1 MGSLFAGIGG
11 IDLGL
16 EWAGFQ
22 TQWFCE
28 QDEYCQKILAK
39 HWPGVPCFPDVRG
52 IDENAARVDV
62 LAGGFPCQP
71 VSTAGRRLA
80 QDDPRWLWPEF
91 ARLICLLRP
100 RGVLLEN
107 VPGLFTA
114 GFGDVLGDLAESGYD
129 AEWDCIP
136 AAAAGAPH
144 LRDRVFII
152 ASPRAELRRNLADSD
167 NTGPRD
173 AIRARGYA
181 AGDGSALVA
190 DSDFERLH
198 GRAGGKKGRGQQS
211 EDRGE
216 IVADSNCERLE
227 RTNWQIQ
234 LEQRPGRGDNGGA
247 PMADTSGAGR
257 QGQGESLHSSDSEAR
272 REREATEPLN
282 GGVKGIWA
290 TEPAVGRVAN
300 GIPNRVDRLR
310 ALGNAV
316 VPQVAEIVGRRLM
329 EVISD

>member
-1 MGSLFAGIGG
+1 
-11 IDLGL
+11 
-16 EWAGFQ
+16 
-22 TQWFCE
+22 
-28 QDEYCQKILAK
+28 
-39 HWPGVPCFPDVRG
+39 
-52 IDENAARVDV
+52 
-62 LAGGFPCQP
+62 
-71 VSTAGRRLA
+71 
-80 QDDPRWLWPEF
+80 
-91 ARLICLLRP
+91 
-100 RGVLLEN
+100 LLEN

-136 AAAAGAPH
+136 AAAVGAPH

-152 ASPRAELRRNLADSD
+152 ASPRAKLTRNLADSD

-173 AIRARGYA
+173 AIRPRGYA

-190 DSDFERLH
+190 DPDFERLH

-216 IVADSNCERLE
+216 IVAD
-227 RTNWQIQ
+227 
-234 LEQRPGRGDNGGA
+234 
-247 PMADTSGAGR
+247 TSGVGR

-272 REREATEPLN
+272 REREATVPLN
-282 GGVKGIWA
+282 GGVKGIRA

-316 VPQVAEIVGRRLM
+316 VPQVAEIVGRQLM
-329 EVISD
+329 EVVSD

>member
-1 MGSLFAGIGG
+1 MSRPTVGSLFAGIGG

-22 TQWFCE
+22 TAWFCE
-28 QDEYCQKILAK
+28 QDEYCQKILAR

-91 ARLICLLRP
+91 ARLIRLFRP

-114 GFGDVLGDLAESGYD
+114 GFGDILSDLAESGYD

-144 LRDRVFII
+144 LRDRVFVI
-152 ASPRAELRRNLADSD
+152 AAPRAQFRRDMANPAFMFGNGGDHYPGIDKQSKEVSESG
-167 NTGPRD
+167 NS
-173 AIRARGYA
+173 RGA
-181 AGDGSALVA
+181 KNVA
-190 DSDFERLH
+190 NPDRERCDR
-198 GRAGGKKGRGQQS
+198 GAGGQKGGREQP
-211 EDRGE
+211 
-216 IVADSNCERLE
+216 
-227 RTNWQIQ
+227 TN
-234 LEQRPGRGDNGGA
+234 G
-247 PMADTSGAGR
+247 S
-257 QGQGESLHSSDSEAR
+257 
-272 REREATEPLN
+272 
-282 GGVKGIWA
+282 IWA

-300 GIPNRVDRLR
+300 GIPRRVDRLR

-316 VPQVAEIVGRRLM
+316 VPQVAEIVGRRLL

>member
-1 MGSLFAGIGG
+1 MSRPTVGSLFAGIGG

-16 EWAGFQ
+16 EWAGFE
-22 TQWFCE
+22 TAWFCE
-28 QDEYCQKILAK
+28 QDEYCQKILAR

-91 ARLICLLRP
+91 ARLIRLLRP

-107 VPGLFTA
+107 VPGLLTA
-114 GFGDVLGDLAESGYD
+114 GFGNVLGDLAESGYD

-144 LRDRVFII
+144 RRDRVFII
-152 ASPRAELRRNLADSD
+152 ATPR
-167 NTGPRD
+167 P
-173 AIRARGYA
+173 
-181 AGDGSALVA
+181 VA
-190 DSDFERLH
+190 DAALMLSNGSDHYASQCPQPSAVSKSRN
-198 GRAGGKKGRGQQS
+198 RS
-211 EDRGE
+211 
-216 IVADSNCERLE
+216 
-227 RTNWQIQ
+227 W
-234 LEQRPGRGDNGGA
+234 PA
-247 PMADTSGAGR
+247 PMADANSAGS
-257 QGQGESLHSSDSEAR
+257 QGRGPGWTTANRAGQS
-272 REREATEPLN
+272 
-282 GGVKGIWA
+282 GIWPA
-290 TEPAVGRVAN
+290 EPAVGRVAN

-316 VPQVAEIVGRRLM
+316 VPQVAEIVGRRLR

>member
-1 MGSLFAGIGG
+1 MSRPTVGSLFAGIGG

-16 EWAGFQ
+16 EWAGFE
-22 TQWFCE
+22 TAWFCE
-28 QDEYCQKILAK
+28 QDEYCQKILAR

-91 ARLICLLRP
+91 ARLIRLLRP

-144 LRDRVFII
+144 LRDRVFVI
-152 ASPRAELRRNLADSD
+152 AAPRAQFRRNLADSD
-167 NTGPRD
+167 NTGPWD
-173 AIRARGYA
+173 AIRARGNA
-181 AGDGSALVA
+181 ARDGSALMA
-190 DSDFERLH
+190 DP
-198 GRAGGKKGRGQQS
+198 
-211 EDRGE
+211 
-216 IVADSNCERLE
+216 NCQRLE
-227 RTNWQIQ
+227 RTDREIR
-234 LEQRPGRGDNGGA
+234 LEQRSGCGDNGRA
-247 PMADTSGAGR
+247 LMANPDNQRCDRWARGKEG
-257 QGQGESLHSSDSEAR
+257 R
-272 REREATEPLN
+272 REQPTN
-282 GGVKGIWA
+282 GSIWA

-300 GIPNRVDRLR
+300 GIPRRVDRLR

-316 VPQVAEIVGRRLM
+316 VPQVAEIVGRRLL